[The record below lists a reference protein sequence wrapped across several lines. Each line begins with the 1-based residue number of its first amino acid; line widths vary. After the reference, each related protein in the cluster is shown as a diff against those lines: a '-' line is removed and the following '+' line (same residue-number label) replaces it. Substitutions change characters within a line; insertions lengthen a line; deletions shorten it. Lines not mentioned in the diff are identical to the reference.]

1 MPALRRRLVRA
12 AWRGPGDLTVHQVP
26 AAPGWYL
33 IAGLTCLTLG
43 ACCFIAFL
51 ISATRAALRRRN
63 R

>member
-1 MPALRRRLVRA
+1 M
-12 AWRGPGDLTVHQVP
+12 HQVP

-33 IAGLTCLTLG
+33 IAGLTSLAAG
-43 ACCFIAFL
+43 ALVFVAFL

>member
-1 MPALRRRLVRA
+1 
-12 AWRGPGDLTVHQVP
+12 VHQLP

-33 IAGLTCLTLG
+33 IAGLTCVALG
-43 ACCFIAFL
+43 ALCFVAFL